1 MNITQNSLTKKK
13 AQEVTTNMES
23 LMNEINELVEENIAL
38 KESQGVSAQNT
49 FDTRTRINNNLF

>member
-1 MNITQNSLTKKK
+1 MKAAQQQLNLNQNQLGKKK

-38 KESQGVSAQNT
+38 KENQG
-49 FDTRTRINNNLF
+49 